1 MMHAI
6 VMGATSGIG
15 YEVAKI
21 LASRGWRVGVA
32 GRREDIL
39 AKMVAEKDGI
49 VAYEV
54 IDVTSPDAVDGMHNL
69 IDTLGGMDL

>member
-39 AKMVAEKDGI
+39 AKMVADREC
-49 VAYEV
+49 AQLW
-54 IDVTSPDAVDGMHNL
+54 TS
-69 IDTLGGMDL
+69 T

>member
-1 MMHAI
+1 MCMEGSRRTAARLTFATKETNVSMRNRRNVI

-39 AKMVAEKDGI
+39 AQMVA
-49 VAYEV
+49 
-54 IDVTSPDAVDGMHNL
+54 
-69 IDTLGGMDL
+69 